1 MRRGISFE
9 RLQSLGY
16 DQAMEQG
23 SLQSDLS
30 RLVKWSTECNLVL
43 NASKTKTILFSS
55 TQMSKRHNLDH
66 KDTFQI
72 NNNDQPLE
80 RVDKYK
86 LLGMTF
92 TEHLTWNDHINKV
105 VTSSYSTLRSLKKIK
120 RMTPFNLR
128 KQLAEC
134 LVLSKIDFGNVI
146 YENMPTYLVRSVQ
159 KVQNATAGY
168 VLNRYS
174 RESDVI
180 KLNWLPAQER
190 IQHSIANLTYNAL
203 TNPNWPSYFRL
214 NYHEPARTLRSS
226 SNGKLLVNPRVK
238 GTLKTRAA
246 EIFNNLPT
254 DIRNTDSFHSYSNKV
269 KTHFKC
275 IAKARLT

>member
-1 MRRGISFE
+1 M
-9 RLQSLGY
+9 Y
-16 DQAMEQG
+16 
-23 SLQSDLS
+23 LS

-180 KLNWLPAQER
+180 KLNWLPAQ
-190 IQHSIANLTYNAL
+190 
-203 TNPNWPSYFRL
+203 
-214 NYHEPARTLRSS
+214 
-226 SNGKLLVNPRVK
+226 
-238 GTLKTRAA
+238 
-246 EIFNNLPT
+246 
-254 DIRNTDSFHSYSNKV
+254 DS
-269 KTHFKC
+269 
-275 IAKARLT
+275 